1 MTNADGLDAYSKP
14 VYRWYAIS
22 ILAIAYAVSYIDRMI
37 ISLMVDPIK
46 TSLDLSDTQVSL
58 LLGLSFAVFYTT
70 SAIPIAWLAD
80 RFNRRNIIISGITLW
95 CLMTSFCGL
104 VKSFPGLFVARMGV
118 GLGEAVL
125 APAGNSL
132 IADAVP
138 KESLGKALGL
148 FASGIAAGV
157 GIAMMAGGYV
167 LSLIGPNKLYD
178 LPILGEV
185 VGWQLTFVVVGLVGL
200 FVALLMFSVKEP
212 KRKDAEG
219 NEQKGNDATISETL
233 AYFANHKWVYLTLYV
248 GYACAQTAFY
258 GAGGWVPTLFT
269 RVYEWDIAKFGF
281 YYGALT
287 AVVGVIGVSIG
298 GLLCDSLYKKGKK
311 FAHWQITMVALLFL
325 GLYGLLAVV
334 ENGYWAIV
342 LLGFGSFSAFAA
354 AAAAPAAIIMMTPN
368 RFRAMATALFFFT
381 INIIGMIFGPLLVA
395 TLMDSV
401 FKDPNSVGVAI
412 GLVSI
417 VGLILSLVILG
428 FGFKHYKKRIIEI
441 ENLAT
446 TAN

>member
-1 MTNADGLDAYSKP
+1 MAHDQSKDPYSRP
-14 VYRWYAIS
+14 FYRWYVIS
-22 ILAIAYAVSYIDRMI
+22 ILALAYAVSYIDRMI

-46 TSLDLSDTQVSL
+46 QTLDLSDTQISL
-58 LLGLSFAVFYTT
+58 LLGLSFAIFYTT
-70 SAIPIAWLAD
+70 SAIPIAWAAD
-80 RFNRRNIIISGITLW
+80 RFNRRNIIASGITLW
-95 CLMTSFCGL
+95 CLMTSVCGI
-104 VKSFPGLFVARMGV
+104 VKSFPGLFFARMGV

-167 LSLIGPNKLYD
+167 LSIVGPNQVYS
-178 LPILGEV
+178 LPIIGDI
-185 VGWQLTFVVVGLVGL
+185 VGWQLTFIVVGLTGL
-200 FVALLMFSVKEP
+200 VVAGLMFTFSEP
-212 KRKDAEG
+212 KRRDEQG
-219 NEQKGNDATISETL
+219 REQKVNDATVRETL
-233 AYFANHKWVYLTLYV
+233 AYFSKHKWVYLTFYV

-281 YYGALT
+281 YYGAIT
-287 AVVGVIGVSIG
+287 AFVGVIGVSVGG
-298 GLLCDSLYKKGKK
+298 GLCDALYKKGIHH
-311 FAHWQITMVALLFL
+311 AHWTVTMVALLFL
-325 GLYGLLAVV
+325 GLYGFLAIVD
-334 ENGYWAIV
+334 NGYIAIT

-354 AAAAPAAIIMMTPN
+354 AAAAPSAIVMMTPN
-368 RFRAMATALFFFT
+368 RYRAMATALFFFT

-395 TLMDSV
+395 TLVDSV
-401 FKDPNSVGVAI
+401 FQDPKSVGIAI

-417 VGLILSLVILG
+417 AGLSLSLLIMGLG
-428 FGFKHYKKRIIEI
+428 FKFYKHRMQELEAIAAK
-441 ENLAT
+441 
-446 TAN
+446 

>member
-1 MTNADGLDAYSKP
+1 MTGESSLDVYSKP
-14 VYRWYAIS
+14 FYRWYAIS
-22 ILAIAYAVSYIDRMI
+22 ILALAYAVSYIDRMI

-46 TSLDLSDTQVSL
+46 QSLALSDTQVSL
-58 LLGLSFAVFYTT
+58 LLGLSFAIFYTT

-80 RFNRRNIIISGITLW
+80 RYNRRNIIAAGITMW

-104 VKSFPGLFVARMGV
+104 AKTFPALFAARMGV

-138 KESLGKALGL
+138 KESLGKAVGL
-148 FASGIAAGV
+148 FAGGIAAGV

-167 LSLIGPNKLYD
+167 LSLIGPNKAYT
-178 LPILGEV
+178 LPIIGDI
-185 VGWQLTFVVVGLVGL
+185 VGWQLTFVVVGLAGL
-200 FVALLMFSVKEP
+200 FVALLMFTIKEP
-212 KRKDAEG
+212 KRK
-219 NEQKGNDATISETL
+219 NEKGELQTENNATIRETL
-233 AYFANHKWVYLTLYV
+233 AYFSNYKWVYITLFV

-258 GAGGWVPTLFT
+258 AAGGWVPTLFT
-269 RVYEWDIAKFGF
+269 RVYQWDIAKFGF
-281 YYGALT
+281 YYGAIT
-287 AVVGVIGVSIG
+287 AFVGVVGVSVGGSI
-298 GLLCDSLYKKGKK
+298 CDSLYKRGKK
-311 FAHWQITMVALLFL
+311 FAHWQVTMMALVFL
-325 GLYGLLAVV
+325 GLYGFLAVV
-334 ENGYWAIV
+334 DNGYWAIV

-354 AAAAPAAIIMMTPN
+354 AASAPSTILMMTPN

-417 VGLILSLVILG
+417 AGLTLSLIILA
-428 FGFKHYKKRIIEI
+428 FGFKHYKKRILEI
-441 ENLAT
+441 ESVA
-446 TAN
+446 